1 MRSQTDTVIITER
14 FQVSIGGAC
23 KDLHIRPGQRLR
35 RTVEHGRICLVPV
48 VENKKIDSFLVDS
61 SVAKYHPKGP
71 KTSAEWM
78 KAIRPKEHA

>member
-23 KDLHIRPGQRLR
+23 RDLHIKPGQRLR

-48 VENKKIDSFLVDS
+48 VENKKIDSLLVES
-61 SVAKYHPKGP
+61 TVGKYHPKGP
-71 KTSAEWM
+71 KATAEWI
-78 KAIRPKEHA
+78 KIIRPKERA